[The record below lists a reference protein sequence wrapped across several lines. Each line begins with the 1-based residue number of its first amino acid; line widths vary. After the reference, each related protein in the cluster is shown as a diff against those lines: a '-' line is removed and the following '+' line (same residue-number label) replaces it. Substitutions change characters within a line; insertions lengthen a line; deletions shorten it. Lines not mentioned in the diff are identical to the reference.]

1 MSNPNIVLS
10 GRIATDI
17 ETKQMTDG
25 TQKAKFRLITSD
37 RKKTDSGEWEDV
49 NVSGWTVVAWD
60 KLAIRVIDHLSKGM
74 PITVQGSIKEVSWL
88 DQDGNKKKSTEVR
101 ASEVAVN
108 INSFKKEFDNIAEVD
123 EEVNW

>member
-10 GRIATDI
+10 GRIATDV
-17 ETKQMTDG
+17 ESKQMTDG
-25 TQKAKFRLITSD
+25 TQKAKFRIITSD
-37 RKKTDSGEWEDV
+37 RKKNDSGEWEDV

-74 PITVQGSIKEVSWL
+74 PITVQGSIKEVSWV
-88 DQDGNKKKSTEVR
+88 DKDGNKKRSTEVK

-108 INSFKKEFDNIAEVD
+108 INSFKKEFNDIVELD
-123 EEVNW
+123 EEVSW

>member
-10 GRIATDI
+10 GRIATDV
-17 ETKQMTDG
+17 ESKQMTDG
-25 TQKAKFRLITSD
+25 TQKAKFRIITSD
-37 RKKTDSGEWEDV
+37 RKKNDSGEWEDV

-74 PITVQGSIKEVSWL
+74 PITVQGSIKEVSWV
-88 DQDGNKKKSTEVR
+88 DQDGNKKRSTEVR
-101 ASEVAVN
+101 ASEVSVN
-108 INSFKKEFDNIAEVD
+108 INSFKKEFNDIVELG

>member
-25 TQKAKFRLITSD
+25 TQKAKFRIITSD
-37 RKKTDSGEWEDV
+37 RKKSDSGEWEDV

-60 KLAIRVIDHLSKGM
+60 KLAIRVIEHLSKGM
-74 PITVQGSIKEVSWL
+74 PITVQGSIKEVSWV
-88 DQDGNKKKSTEVR
+88 DQSGNKKRSTEVR
-101 ASEVAVN
+101 ASEVAIN
-108 INSFKKEFDNIAEVD
+108 INSFKKEVSDVMEMD
-123 EEVNW
+123 EETIW

>member
-25 TQKAKFRLITSD
+25 TQKAKFRIITSD
-37 RKKTDSGEWEDV
+37 RKKNDSGEWEDI

-74 PITVQGSIKEVSWL
+74 PITVQGSIKEVSWV
-88 DQDGNKKKSTEVR
+88 DQDGNKKKSTEIR

-108 INSFKKEFDNIAEVD
+108 INSFKKEFNNILEVN